1 MLAEHEMQKAS
12 WEDSMARVRI
22 GDVARE
28 AGVSLGTVSNAL
40 NHPEKVRPET
50 RRVINETIERLGY
63 LPNQSARM
71 LAGGQSNV
79 LGLVLPR
86 LNHGS
91 SLQIANGALTEARR
105 HGYNLIMANAN
116 DDGALSE
123 RSARYLM
130 GMQVDGI
137 LVQPVQS
144 LEWEP
149 AAMHA
154 VPVIYLDV
162 RSGSPGYYVSADNMG
177 QGALIARH
185 LVTHGATHI
194 AVIGRTSSQQMK
206 LRLTGIQDV
215 LSSHPDIVLEVLDA
229 GEWNVSGDGYSLGV
243 SLMQRASHERPDV
256 IIGLTDVLAAGAI
269 AGALSAGAHVPDD
282 LLVAGCDGNPLAW
295 SGPVALTTCS
305 PAGYEI
311 GRKGIQLLLERIATQ
326 DALPHE
332 AHERREEVVR
342 PFLLPRASTGAAPTG
357 GLTTVENRALSI
369 PEFNM
374 GAYL

>member
-1 MLAEHEMQKAS
+1 
-12 WEDSMARVRI
+12 MARVRI

-50 RRVINETIERLGY
+50 RRIIDEAIERLGY

-71 LAGGQSNV
+71 LAGGHSNV

-116 DDGALSE
+116 DDKALSA

-130 GMQVDGI
+130 GMQVDGL
-137 LVQPVQS
+137 LVQPVPS

-149 AAMHA
+149 AATHT
-154 VPVIYLDV
+154 VPVVYLDV
-162 RSGSPGYYVSADNMG
+162 RSGSPGSYVSADNMG

-185 LVTHGATHI
+185 LVTHGTEHI
-194 AVIGRTSSQQMK
+194 AVIGRTSSQHMK
-206 LRLTGIQDV
+206 LRLAGIQDV
-215 LSSHPDIVLEVLDA
+215 LSAHPDIELEVLDA

-243 SLMQRASHERPDV
+243 SLMQRTPGERPDA

-269 AGALSAGAHVPDD
+269 GGALSTGARVPDD

-295 SGPVALTTCS
+295 STPVALTTCS

-311 GRKGIQLLLERIATQ
+311 GRKGIQLLLERIAASDAQPRETQ
-326 DALPHE
+326 
-332 AHERREEVVR
+332 ERREEVVR
-342 PFLLPRASTGAAPTG
+342 PFLLPRASTGAVPTE
-357 GLTTVENRALSI
+357 GLTTVENRARSI